1 MLGFGGPD
9 YDLEPLKRLIAW
21 RDEYWQRNMKVAAC

>member
-21 RDEYWQRNMKVAAC
+21 RDEYWQRNMKVIAS